1 MVRRISFFVC
11 SCLLLHW
18 TGPGIGSGPG
28 ETSEVKTSSPTSAS
42 QRSHVS
48 STIASSVATHPTTS
62 ASPPRTTSAP
72 SSSDTSDSA
81 SSVATHPT
89 TSTSPPRTTSAPS
102 SSDTSDS
109 ASSVATHPTT
119 SASPS
124 ITTASSKQTT
134 VTVNNWTNTS
144 SATLEPNITNSPT
157 GKQSHNKTSTRH
169 PTSQP
174 ATSSKAFPGHGDHA
188 MLASSEKKYLWIL
201 VPVLCIALAAMI
213 YLKFKGKKVQN
224 RPEMADIG
232 TENASFQRTDSN
244 KDGVMLLGVS
254 KTSVGEDNAAAR

>member
-62 ASPPRTTSAP
+62 A
-72 SSSDTSDSA
+72 
-81 SSVATHPT
+81 
-89 TSTSPPRTTSAPS
+89 SPPRTTSAPS